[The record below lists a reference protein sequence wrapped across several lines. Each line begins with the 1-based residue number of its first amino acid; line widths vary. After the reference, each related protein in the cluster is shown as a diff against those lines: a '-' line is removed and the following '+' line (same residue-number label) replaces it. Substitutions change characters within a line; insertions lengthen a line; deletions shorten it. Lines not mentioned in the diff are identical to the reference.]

1 MSTLR
6 FGIISFVLFL
16 TSSMYAQRVT
26 GLVFDDKLY
35 QNAARLSPSLKFTAN
50 DIPVYSLKKFC
61 PTPGNQGNMGSCVG
75 WATSYAALTI
85 AQAIRENQTNKT
97 VITEKAKSALYVY
110 NQIKISGCTPG
121 GAIIDEALELI
132 KEKGACEMKD
142 FNPTTCEIIP
152 GNLENVKAKD
162 TRIKDYFTLF
172 DLSANEEKKVSATI
186 NSLLAKRPVV
196 IGMNVTNSFD
206 KVSAAGHWSPIPG
219 ESIMGGHAM
228 CVIGF
233 DQITKRFEIMN
244 SWGTTWGNAGF
255 FTISF
260 ADFAKYCKYGYQF
273 SIVDK
278 PNPNNSF
285 TFKGTFEINKLKGYD
300 SNTDKF
306 NYEKI
311 KAVKGTDEYKIEGG
325 TIVKNDF
332 FKIFARNLKI
342 DNYLYIFSIKPDK
355 TTELLFPSADLVDGA
370 TVKDIP
376 IIPSDNAYVEIPSN
390 ERKAITADQAGA
402 DYLVFLYSVKQIKDI
417 DTLVKAVQNQSGS
430 VLGRL
435 QNIFT
440 TGLVPSS
447 SINYSPDYIGFSGE
461 ATTGFIVPLI
471 INVSVTE

>member
-1 MSTLR
+1 ML
-6 FGIISFVLFL
+6 
-16 TSSMYAQRVT
+16 
-26 GLVFDDKLY
+26 
-35 QNAARLSPSLKFTAN
+35 
-50 DIPVYSLKKFC
+50 
-61 PTPGNQGNMGSCVG
+61 
-75 WATSYAALTI
+75 
-85 AQAIRENQTNKT
+85 
-97 VITEKAKSALYVY
+97 
-110 NQIKISGCTPG
+110 
-121 GAIIDEALELI
+121 
-132 KEKGACEMKD
+132 
-142 FNPTTCEIIP
+142 
-152 GNLENVKAKD
+152 
-162 TRIKDYFTLF
+162 
-172 DLSANEEKKVSATI
+172 
-186 NSLLAKRPVV
+186 
-196 IGMNVTNSFD
+196 
-206 KVSAAGHWSPIPG
+206 
-219 ESIMGGHAM
+219 
-228 CVIGF
+228 
-233 DQITKRFEIMN
+233 
-244 SWGTTWGNAGF
+244 
-255 FTISF
+255 FTI
-260 ADFAKYCKYGYQF
+260 
-273 SIVDK
+273 
-278 PNPNNSF
+278 P
-285 TFKGTFEINKLKGYD
+285 FEINKLKGYD

-311 KAVKGTDEYKIEGG
+311 KAIKGTDEYKIEGG

-417 DTLVKAVQNQSGS
+417 DTLVKAVQNQSGT

-447 SINYSPDYIGFSGE
+447 SINYSPDYIGFSVE

>member
-6 FGIISFVLFL
+6 FGIISLVLFL
-16 TSSMYAQRVT
+16 TSSIYAQRVT

-35 QNAARLSPSLKFTAN
+35 QNSARLSPSLKFTAN
-50 DIPVYSLKKFC
+50 DIPVFSLKKHC

-85 AQAIRENQTNKT
+85 AQAIRENQTT
-97 VITEKAKSALYVY
+97 TAVITDKAKSALYVY
-110 NQIKISGCTPG
+110 NQIKIMGCSPG
-121 GAIIDEALELI
+121 GAIIDEALALI
-132 KEKGACEMKD
+132 KDKGACEMKD
-142 FNPTTCEIIP
+142 FNPSTCEIIP
-152 GNLENVKAKD
+152 GNLENIKAKD

-186 NSLLAKRPVV
+186 NSLLAKKPVV
-196 IGMNVTNSFD
+196 IGMNVTESFD
-206 KVSAAGHWSPIPG
+206 KVPSSGLWAPVAG
-219 ESIMGGHAM
+219 EAIMGGHAM

-233 DQITKRFEIMN
+233 DQLTKRFEVIN
-244 SWGTTWGNAGF
+244 SWGTDWGKGGF

-260 ADFAKYCKYGYQF
+260 ADYAKYCKYGYQF
-273 SIVDK
+273 SLVEK

-306 NYEKI
+306 EYEKI
-311 KAVKGTDEYKIEGG
+311 KALKVADEYKIAGG
-325 TIVKNDF
+325 TINKNDF

-355 TTELLFPSADLVDGA
+355 TTELLFPSTDLVDGA

-390 ERKAITADQAGA
+390 ERKAITADQSGA

-417 DTLVKAVQNQSGS
+417 ETIVKAIQSQNGT

-440 TGLVPSS
+440 TSLVPAS
-447 SINYSPDYIGFSGE
+447 SINYSADYIGFSGE
-461 ATTGFIVPLI
+461 ASTGSIVPLI
-471 INVSVTE
+471 INVSVNE